1 MKRVKVLPG
10 TISQLESLKD
20 NAQSFMHPDGSHD
33 QVWDDDMTALDNAI
47 EIIGAYQKE
56 PNPVRPKMCEEA
68 KMLIFMGALI
78 ILALIAIP
86 LTIILL

>member
-20 NAQSFMHPDGSHD
+20 NAQSFMQEDGSHD

-47 EIIGAYQKE
+47 DIIEAYQKE
-56 PNPVRPKMCEEA
+56 PKPVKPKMCEEV